1 MRRKAQII
9 WEEISVYVY
18 ISIGLIIYGT
28 GVTLF
33 MIPYQI
39 TSGGVTGISS
49 LIFYAT
55 GTIEVQVSY
64 LTINAFLLIAAV
76 KILGWKFCLKTIYGV
91 LFLTFYMWAI
101 QRLVEDPVTGALP
114 RLVKDQTFMAVV
126 LGAVLE
132 GIGLSVC
139 FSA

>member
-39 TSGGVTGISS
+39 TSGGVT
-49 LIFYAT
+49 
-55 GTIEVQVSY
+55 VSDRIITN
-64 LTINAFLLIAAV
+64 L
-76 KILGWKFCLKTIYGV
+76 
-91 LFLTFYMWAI
+91 
-101 QRLVEDPVTGALP
+101 
-114 RLVKDQTFMAVV
+114 
-126 LGAVLE
+126 
-132 GIGLSVC
+132 
-139 FSA
+139 

>member
-91 LFLTFYMWAI
+91 LFLSI
-101 QRLVEDPVTGALP
+101 QCSPIKVPYDCINIFFILVIIKFVVSFLGFFLLFRLFLF
-114 RLVKDQTFMAVV
+114 L
-126 LGAVLE
+126 
-132 GIGLSVC
+132 
-139 FSA
+139 

>member
-1 MRRKAQII
+1 MRSKAKII
-9 WEEISVYVY
+9 WEEISVYLY
-18 ISIGLIIYGT
+18 ISLGLIIYGT

-64 LTINAFLLIAAV
+64 LTINAFLLIIADCD
-76 KILGWKFCLKTIYGV
+76 ILHLFRNLDHLKNLQHVIHK
-91 LFLTFYMWAI
+91 L
-101 QRLVEDPVTGALP
+101 
-114 RLVKDQTFMAVV
+114 
-126 LGAVLE
+126 
-132 GIGLSVC
+132 
-139 FSA
+139 